1 MSGKREKIS
10 IRITP
15 HQSLVLQEMSQ
26 ALNTTYSMLIRTI
39 IGDWLTKNED
49 YIYHIIDKKRGEN
62 YAYYQKIR
70 EEEETGEEGDRYE
83 ETPANS
89 LSKQALEEIERY
101 LLEGTPGMRRVPEK
115 GEGDTSTGCTSH

>member
-26 ALNTTYSMLIRTI
+26 ALSTTYSMLIRTI

-49 YIYHIIDKKRGEN
+49 YIYRIIDKKKIEN
-62 YAYYQKIR
+62 AKHQQTG
-70 EEEETGEEGDRYE
+70 EEEEITGSEEGNRYE
-83 ETPANS
+83 EIETES
-89 LSKQALEEIERY
+89 LSEQTLEEVAR
-101 LLEGTPGMRRVPEK
+101 LLSEGTPDMRGMPE
-115 GEGDTSTGCTSH
+115 EG